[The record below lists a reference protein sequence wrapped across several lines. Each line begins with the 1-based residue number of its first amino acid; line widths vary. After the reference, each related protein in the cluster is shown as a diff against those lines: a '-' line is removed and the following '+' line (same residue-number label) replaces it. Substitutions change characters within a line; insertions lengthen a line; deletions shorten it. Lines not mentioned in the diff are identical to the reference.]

1 MSEDK
6 TESLE
11 LFAEEKRV
19 LIRLL
24 QQTVEDA
31 RFLYVPS
38 LAPLKAILAKLEPPA
53 PLNERPPPL
62 RPGLGPT
69 HGQGR
74 RRR

>member
-1 MSEDK
+1 MTTLDLTDEED
-6 TESLE
+6 T
-11 LFAEEKRV
+11 A

-38 LAPLKAILAKLEPPA
+38 LAPLKAILAKLELPA
-53 PLNERPPPL
+53 PLLEPLPPL
-62 RPGLGPT
+62 RPDQGPS